1 MRRTRPALILAVLG
15 VAAAMLA
22 PAASGAT
29 AKPGFFTVKLDKA
42 AGGTEPRASV
52 DPAGKRWVVTNS
64 KSGGDAVVYG
74 STNGK
79 TWTQTTGTLG
89 NQLSATIDTDIVT
102 TRTGRIIA
110 SELDFTGIR
119 FITGFSDDGG
129 KTWTASTGMPPAD
142 SDRQWLAVGP
152 DDATTHLPR
161 VYLLWHNL
169 LSGTG
174 NHNMWVQTST
184 DNGATFGAPVP
195 TTLPGDEAYGDL
207 QCADSGG
214 PSGIAVD
221 QKTGRIYVAFGT
233 RSGPAVGG
241 CTASVVGPFEINVV
255 SATRVWVAS
264 SPDNAAG
271 SWKQSLAVDRS
282 TQHQEKEQ
290 IVGMELSPLA
300 VDLAGNVIVAF
311 PESKS
316 VDDFTAAAKYVWSPP
331 GATSWSKPRTIA
343 PLKDA
348 GNILIHPVGGDA
360 GRWGFAY
367 MHGLKRAEGKPQ
379 WYSEYAVTTDGMS
392 SDPHFQTVQLSNVPT
407 YAGTAAV
414 LMAQCGSGPAKG
426 VENGFNCS
434 RSADVY
440 GIAMDL
446 KGGAV
451 VVWPGVS
458 SAGDG
463 SDGGGTYVAS
473 QLSGVSLLKK
483 YGGSTVPGSS
493 GSSGGVPGSGSG
505 SGSGSSGSG
514 SGGSG
519 LPTTG
524 APALL
529 GLLALGLL
537 ASAAVLRRRTR
548 ATR

>member
-1 MRRTRPALILAVLG
+1 MRRTRPALALGVLG
-15 VAAAMLA
+15 AAIALLA
-22 PAASGAT
+22 PAATGAP
-29 AKPGFFTVKLDKA
+29 AKPGFVTVKLDKA

-52 DPAGKRWVVTNS
+52 GPDGTRWVVTNS
-64 KSGGDAVVYG
+64 RSAGDAVVYG
-74 STNGK
+74 SKDGR
-79 TWTQTTGTLG
+79 TWTQTSGLLG
-89 NQLSATIDTDIVT
+89 GQISATIDTDIVT

-119 FITGFSDDGG
+119 FVTGFSDDGG
-129 KTWTASTGMPPAD
+129 KTWTQSTGMPPAD

-152 DDATTHLPR
+152 DDPTTHQPR

-169 LSGTG
+169 LSGSG

-184 DNGATFGAPVP
+184 DNGASFGAPVP

-214 PSGIAVD
+214 PSGMAVD
-221 QKTGRIYVAFGT
+221 QKTGQIYVAFGT

-255 SATRVWVAS
+255 SATRVWIATS
-264 SPDNAAG
+264 KDNSPG
-271 SWKQSLAVDRS
+271 SWTQSLAVDRS
-282 TQHQEKEQ
+282 SQTNETEH
-290 IVGMELSPLA
+290 IVGMELSPVA
-300 VDLAGNVIVAF
+300 VDRAGNVIVAF

-316 VDDFTAAAKYVWSPP
+316 VTDFTAAARYVWSPP
-331 GATSWSKPRTIA
+331 GGKKWSPVRTIA

-348 GNILIHPVGGDA
+348 GNILIHPMGGDA

-367 MHGLKRAEGKPQ
+367 FHGYLRGSAKPQ
-379 WYSEYAVTTDGMS
+379 WYSEYAMTTNGMS
-392 SDPHFQTVQLSNVPT
+392 SAPTMTTVQLSPVPT

-440 GIAMDL
+440 GVAVDL
-446 KGGAV
+446 KGRAIV
-451 VVWPGVS
+451 TWPTVS
-458 SAGDG
+458 GAGDG
-463 SDGGGTYVAS
+463 ADAGTYVAS
-473 QLSGVSLLKK
+473 QLSGPSLFKGVS
-483 YGGSTVPGSS
+483 
-493 GSSGGVPGSGSG
+493 SSGGTTTGGGTSTGG
-505 SGSGSSGSG
+505 TGSS
-514 SGGSG
+514 SGGGGG

-524 APALL
+524 ASALVAL
-529 GLLALGLL
+529 TALGLL
-537 ASAAVLRRRTR
+537 TVAAVLRRRTR
-548 ATR
+548 TR

>member
-1 MRRTRPALILAVLG
+1 VVVLG
-15 VAAAMLA
+15 AALALLA
-22 PAASGAT
+22 PAATGAP
-29 AKPGFFTVKLDKA
+29 AKPGFVTVKLDKA
-42 AGGTEPRASV
+42 AAGTEPRASV
-52 DPAGKRWVVTNS
+52 GPDGTRWVVTNS
-64 KSGGDAVVYG
+64 KSAGDAVVYG
-74 STNGK
+74 SKDGK

-89 NQLSATIDTDIVT
+89 DQISATIDTDIVT

-119 FITGFSDDGG
+119 FVTGYSDDGG

-152 DDATTHLPR
+152 DDPSTHQPR

-169 LSGTG
+169 LSGSG

-184 DNGATFGAPVP
+184 DNGASFGAPVP

-214 PSGIAVD
+214 PSGMAVD
-221 QKTGRIYVAFGT
+221 QKTGQIYVAFGT

-241 CTASVVGPFEINVV
+241 CTASIVGPFEINVV
-255 SATRVWVAS
+255 SATRVWVATS
-264 SPDNAAG
+264 KDNAPG
-271 SWKQSLAVDRS
+271 SWTQSLAVDRS
-282 TQHQEKEQ
+282 SQTGETEH

-300 VDLAGNVIVAF
+300 VDNGGNVIVAF

-316 VDDFTAAAKYVWSPP
+316 VTDFTAAARYVWSPP
-331 GATSWSKPRTIA
+331 GAKTWSKVRTVA
-343 PLKDA
+343 ALKDA
-348 GNILIHPVGGDA
+348 GNILIHPIGGDP

-367 MHGLKRAEGKPQ
+367 YHGLNREGGKPQ
-379 WYSEYAVTTDGMS
+379 WYSMYSVTTDGMS
-392 SDPHFQTVQLSNVPT
+392 SDPHLVTVQLSNVPT

-451 VVWPGVS
+451 VTWPTVS
-458 SAGDG
+458 GAGEGADA
-463 SDGGGTYVAS
+463 GTFVAS
-473 QLSGVSLLKK
+473 QLSGISLLKK
-483 YGGSTVPGSS
+483 YGGSTVPGVGGGGGLS
-493 GSSGGVPGSGSG
+493 GSGSGSGGGSGSG
-505 SGSGSSGSG
+505 SGSG
-514 SGGSG
+514 GGG

-524 APALL
+524 VPAAIAA
-529 GLLALGLL
+529 LALGLL
-537 ASAAVLRRRTR
+537 VVAGVLRRRTR
-548 ATR
+548 TQP